1 MTKRLQ
7 NISFGLFLAL
17 SVTGFAALTYMGSG
31 PLVLGS
37 ELNTNG
43 KVEYLCLGSACDTL

>member
-7 NISFGLFLAL
+7 DISFGLFLAL
-17 SVTGFAALTYMGSG
+17 SVAGFAALTYMGSG
-31 PLVLGS
+31 PVILGS

-43 KVEYLCLGSACDTL
+43 KVEYLCLGSSCDSL